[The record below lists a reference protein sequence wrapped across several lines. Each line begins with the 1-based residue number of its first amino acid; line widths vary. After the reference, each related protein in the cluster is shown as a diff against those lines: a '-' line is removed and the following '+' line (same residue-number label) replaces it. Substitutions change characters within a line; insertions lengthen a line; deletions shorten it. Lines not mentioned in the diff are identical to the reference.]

1 MRKDTQDSPNTS
13 RRPAIDRRGL
23 LRGVAAAGT
32 AATGSV
38 VALMPARAE
47 IWEEGDIQCRPLV
60 QETAPAY
67 DIDDALLMDFMKL
80 SETLT
85 GVKPLDRRFGVQYL
99 QRYARNPDL
108 SALLPQLIKAY
119 REWGA
124 YNRDE
129 GGSHKK
135 YQEENRG
142 RGDGWPRRRAI
153 DLFVV
158 RLGIFPASRPRC
170 REQELAVRLA

>member
-32 AATGSV
+32 AATGGV
-38 VALMPARAE
+38 VVLMPAKAE

-85 GVKPLDRRFGVQYL
+85 GVKPLDRRLGVQYL
-99 QRYARNPDL
+99 KRYARNPDL

-119 REWGA
+119 GDVVA
-124 YNRDE
+124 SNPSKDDLIKDIQQKIVRDATV
-129 GGSHKK
+129 G
-135 YQEENRG
+135 
-142 RGDGWPRRRAI
+142 
-153 DLFVV
+153 
-158 RLGIFPASRPRC
+158 PAA
-170 REQELAVRLA
+170 EQLIYLWYV